1 MRLNTT
7 ITFATKLDALGMG
20 KPNFNSVKT
29 RQSKERLPSLLISQV
44 NQYDFVNYQKI
55 GSFLKSMNKIK
66 FNSIFGLTELAT
78 EVLILNAVTI

>member
-7 ITFATKLDALGMG
+7 ITFATKVDALGMG

-44 NQYDFVNYQKI
+44 NQYDFVNYQK
-55 GSFLKSMNKIK
+55 NW
-66 FNSIFGLTELAT
+66 
-78 EVLILNAVTI
+78 